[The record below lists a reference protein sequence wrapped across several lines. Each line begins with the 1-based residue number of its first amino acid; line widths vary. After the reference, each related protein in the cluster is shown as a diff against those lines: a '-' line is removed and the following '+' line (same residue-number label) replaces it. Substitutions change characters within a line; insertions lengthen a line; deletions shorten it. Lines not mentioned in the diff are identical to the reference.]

1 LVKFFQFEK
10 HTKGTLLQDALPK
23 IECNGY
29 FGATQNKKLLLI
41 HPLLRLIE
49 LYKSLYNPYNTIN
62 KTTYTENLIIEH
74 ELFPLMNYKIR
85 NLSGLTLKNIY
96 QSNENDKETAVG
108 GSIEP
113 TEPISAESISIN
125 IDDTSAD
132 TAADSTADSTNIDVI
147 NIESN
152 EISGGFNKHNNNNK
166 NQSAAHNNH
175 NNNTNNSQTSNKSP
189 SLMKNLHINDMTA
202 KIIQH
207 HDLTILQKFL
217 PNSDHILIGD
227 YAIEY
232 STSANKTNYS
242 LIDAANK
249 LTDIPRRMQIITSM
263 APEFILSTLK
273 TLLNTQLHSITHIV
287 NLPQDFQLSKYTIY
301 AITNRGYFIPIVD
314 IFNSTTYELIPYTLQ
329 GGIKLGNITVL
340 MRFKLI
346 DMWSQHI
353 ISGFKKNEF
362 LQQLMARIETQILI
376 LREKFYELLFA
387 NPENIFQLSNYSGK
401 YQDEIISKRIIRE
414 DQKQYSNQYFVK
426 SVLLHQ
432 PFK

>member
-125 IDDTSAD
+125 IDDD
-132 TAADSTADSTNIDVI
+132 NSTNTD
-147 NIESN
+147 SDDAN
-152 EISGGFNKHNNNNK
+152 EISGGFNKHKSAYSHNN
-166 NQSAAHNNH
+166 HNNH
-175 NNNTNNSQTSNKSP
+175 NNNTHTHNDNQISNNASSNKSP

-202 KIIQH
+202 KIIQR

-232 STSANKTNYS
+232 STSSNKTNYS

-263 APEFILSTLK
+263 APDFILSTLK